1 MGQKKTLKLGDKE
14 AKRIVSRGR
23 GRAGHGGAAAPSMST
38 WNPGNHTGTGAQVLC
53 RAVHLILALGKSWES
68 MLQPRSYRSA
78 GTASQAALAPSG
90 QNKLVPR
97 RHLACGRSFAL
108 TFSLQSGWAQ
118 GFVGTYP
125 ERPQL
130 PPAEVSAGLTVM

>member
-53 RAVHLILALGKSWES
+53 RAVHLILALG
-68 MLQPRSYRSA
+68 
-78 GTASQAALAPSG
+78 
-90 QNKLVPR
+90 NKLGKYATGYDDWRIMSSLFPCVRIDPQGGGRSLLPETLVR
-97 RHLACGRSFAL
+97 RHKLH
-108 TFSLQSGWAQ
+108 
-118 GFVGTYP
+118 
-125 ERPQL
+125 
-130 PPAEVSAGLTVM
+130 